1 MNGLA
6 KKFTDRLSA
15 LGYAFARAIPNPVV
29 DPENPD
35 EVSVVYT
42 IDPGRRVYVRK
53 VNITGNT
60 RTQDEVIRRMKRA
73 GLTAIKLPFLVTVS
87 TVSVSLKLLLR
98 NPNPYPVLRTK
109 LIWPLT

>member
-60 RTQDEVIRRMKRA
+60 RTQDEVIRREVRQYEASWFDSDKVA
-73 GLTAIKLPFLVTVS
+73 VS
-87 TVSVSLKLLLR
+87 RDRIDPSRLLR
-98 NPNPYPVLRTK
+98 NRYGRT
-109 LIWPLT
+109 